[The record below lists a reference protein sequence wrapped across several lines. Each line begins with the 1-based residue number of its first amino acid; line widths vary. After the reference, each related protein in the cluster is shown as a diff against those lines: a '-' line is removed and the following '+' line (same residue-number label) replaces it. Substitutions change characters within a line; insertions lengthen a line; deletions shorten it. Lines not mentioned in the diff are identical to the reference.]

1 MSTRACLELV
11 TKSAA
16 SVDTETPILAAH
28 PCAAASLWSDPVSGS
43 ARSRRLLHKRLVN
56 TALADLPR
64 LGLLVRLSCGLHV
77 ALLFLLLAACAQIRP
92 ITQPSSMIDPDL
104 QRALAASIAEHE
116 KSALREEAA
125 GELLAASAQW
135 HVLGLLAPEQERY
148 RAQLTAVRTRMRRTA
163 AESLASGLAAYRRG
177 DLETASNALLGV
189 LALSPGEQ
197 EAQKVLRE
205 IERQRISAIQA
216 ERAARFKANYGSTPL
231 GVAAASKTTARP
243 VAENDSGAQAY
254 ELEQSL
260 ELFKAGD
267 TEGGLRDM
275 RRYATAYPGDTRGRE
290 RLSEAIYRRAMELDE
305 RGKREAALT
314 LLEQAVAVRGSTPP
328 AWSSQSLAIRKALSR
343 DYYEQAWRAYR
354 TDVQQAIRL
363 WETSLRYDPQN
374 TSSALKLQEARR
386 MQESLRRM
394 DRRDP
399 R

>member
-11 TKSAA
+11 TKSAVSA
-16 SVDTETPILAAH
+16 DPETPLLAVR
-28 PCAAASLWSDPVSGS
+28 PCSSGASHRSNPVSGP

-56 TALADLPR
+56 AALADLPR
-64 LGLLVRLSCGLHV
+64 LACGLHV
-77 ALLFLLLAACAQIRP
+77 ALLFLLLGACAQIRP
-92 ITQPSSMIDPDL
+92 ITQPSAMIDPDL

-135 HVLGLLAPEQERY
+135 HVLSLLAPEQERY
-148 RAQLTAVRTRMRRTA
+148 RAQLTAVRTRVRKTA

-189 LALSPGEQ
+189 LALSPDEQ

-231 GVAAASKTTARP
+231 GVAAASKTARP

-290 RLSEAIYRRAMELDE
+290 RLSEAVYRRAMELDE

-314 LLEQAVAVRGSTPP
+314 LLEQAGAVRGSTPP

-374 TSSALKLQEARR
+374 TGSALKLQEARR